1 MTIESIRPGLPDTK
15 AGSTPLRGKLRTVEM
30 GRGIAAIAVVMFH
43 ANGAAID
50 LGLSYTRWASP
61 LQFGVDFFF
70 VLSGFII
77 FYIHSPDIGHRR
89 KAGLFAF
96 KRVARLYPVLWF
108 VAGGWI
114 AANIVFG
121 GTPTLSQIG
130 TSLLLYP
137 STTEPLPTPVWT
149 LRHEALFYLAFGV
162 AIVSRRAGLV
172 IGAVWGSAIVMQVG
186 LVLAGRPIEGVM
198 GMVLSSYGLDFL
210 MGAGVA
216 YFVRNR
222 RLDSWWPF
230 VIGLVLVIVC
240 AVLFVEHGLQR
251 DGTNDYT
258 SFNTLMIP
266 FVGASFAV
274 LLYGMLCIEH
284 RLKVPEWAVFLGSA
298 SYAIYLVHT
307 PINGVIFRIAKDIGD
322 GYLQLLLLLGGIF
335 GGIAVHLLFERPVAK
350 MLRCFAPNQAKGL
363 WSAAASITR
372 PGSTPSF
379 GPKGYRKD

>member
-172 IGAVWGSAIVMQVG
+172 VGAVWVSAIVMQVG

-251 DGTNDYT
+251 DGTDDYT

-284 RLKVPEWAVFLGSA
+284 RLKVPEWAVLLGSA

-322 GYLQLLLLLGGIF
+322 GYLQLLLLVGGIV
-335 GGIAVHLLFERPVAK
+335 GGIAVHLWFERPVAK
-350 MLRCFAPNQAKGL
+350 MLRRFAPNQAKGQ
-363 WSAAASITR
+363 
-372 PGSTPSF
+372 
-379 GPKGYRKD
+379 